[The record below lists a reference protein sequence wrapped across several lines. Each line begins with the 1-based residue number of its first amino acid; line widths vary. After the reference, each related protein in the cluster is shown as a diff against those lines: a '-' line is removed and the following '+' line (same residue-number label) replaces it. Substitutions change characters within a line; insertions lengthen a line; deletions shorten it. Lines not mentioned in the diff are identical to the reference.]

1 MPIKRNKMYAV
12 VTPRSVEFFDVHL
25 DAFEDYNELK
35 EYPKGVF
42 TITSK
47 GYKDANISAN
57 HWNGEYQLLTRKL
70 EQALE
75 AENEEL

>member
-1 MPIKRNKMYAV
+1 MYAV

-25 DAFEDYNELK
+25 EAFADYEQVK

-42 TITSK
+42 IITGK

-57 HWNGEYQLLTRKL
+57 HWNGEYQLLIRKL
-70 EQALE
+70 EQAL
-75 AENEEL
+75 AVENEEE